1 MSPVWNLSGHFH
13 CYPQGVCDR
22 RAPARSLRAKPRFH
36 TGVVSTDTALLL
48 IVSAI
53 WGLAWLGALAAV
65 VLVNHCLWG
74 NKAIDV
80 DRFITRSVRIGVVAV
95 ASLVTLAVFIWII
108 WKWKPDF
115 GFWGR
120 YIQPYWQI
128 AEAGLVIGI
137 ALMTAFLAVLSRRRK
152 KKPKTK

>member
-1 MSPVWNLSGHFH
+1 
-13 CYPQGVCDR
+13 
-22 RAPARSLRAKPRFH
+22 
-36 TGVVSTDTALLL
+36 VSTDTALLL